1 LLAIRGELDMS
12 DIMATPPQPV
22 NYTGMMVQPDPVGSF
37 LKAAGAES
45 QINLQNAQAAQ
56 AGAMANM
63 QSFQLQRQ
71 RAYLPM
77 LQQALQNPSPS
88 NFAALSAMFPDMH
101 EALTSSYNME
111 RQAQQQDVVMPM
123 AQTYASLLNGRPDL
137 ALNIVQQQRDA
148 LANSGADPN
157 DPAFQQKMQHA
168 DTLIQQI
175 QNDPKAATG
184 LIGASLS
191 SFMPPDQFAKTFA
204 DYLNEPST
212 LQKATAEAGTAS
224 ATAAVAPQQAQ
235 ANLAETQTNVANI
248 QNQMQQ
254 RVAAFG
260 LDQQKFQTD
269 TQLRL
274 ADLRYKQMVPN
285 MAPGMAEQQATA
297 VAQSQQLQ
305 QSADRATGIATQIN
319 GLVQNNQ
326 WGSVGVKGDAA
337 MTLQNLLGSQDAVN
351 DLKKE
356 YASMRAS
363 ALFSQVGG
371 GRTTDADLKQI
382 SQGFPSANA
391 DPQQLT
397 AWLNSYANIQR
408 RMAQYNDAKADWI
421 SAAGSMG
428 KLPRDGSVLGVQVP
442 AGTSFND
449 FMARGIGG
457 AQSNVTPPTAAPG
470 AMPRYMQYGQ

>member
-1 LLAIRGELDMS
+1 MS

-22 NYTGMMVQPDPVGSF
+22 NYTALQVQADPVGSF
-37 LKAAGAES
+37 LRASGAQS
-45 QINLQNAQAAQ
+45 TINLQNAQAAQ
-56 AGAMANM
+56 AGAVANM
-63 QSFQLQRQ
+63 QNFQLQRQ
-71 RAYLPM
+71 RQYYPM
-77 LQQALQNPSPS
+77 LQQALQNPTPS
-88 NFAALSAMFPDMH
+88 NFAALSAMFPDQH
-101 EALTSSYNME
+101 EAISSSYNME
-111 RQAQQQDVVMPM
+111 RQAQQQDVVAPM
-123 AQTYASLLNGRPDL
+123 AQAYVSLLNKRPDL
-137 ALNIVQQQRDA
+137 ALNIVNQQRDA
-148 LANSGADPN
+148 LVNSGADPN
-157 DPAFQQKMQHA
+157 DPTYQQKLQHA
-168 DTLIQQI
+168 DALAQQI
-175 QNDPKAATG
+175 QSDPTAAAG
-184 LIGASLS
+184 LLGATLS
-191 SFMPPDQFAKTFA
+191 SFMPPDQFSKTFA
-204 DYLNEPST
+204 DYMNEPST
-212 LQKATAEAGTAS
+212 LQKAQAEATTQQ

-235 ANLAETQTNVANI
+235 ANLQQTQANVANI
-248 QNQMQQ
+248 NNEMQQ

-274 ADLRYKQMVPN
+274 AQLRYQQMVPN

-305 QSADRATGIATQIN
+305 QSADRAVGIAGQIQ

-326 WGSVGVKGDAA
+326 WGSVGVQGDAQT
-337 MTLQNLLGSQDAVN
+337 TLQNLLGSQDAVN

-391 DPQQLT
+391 DPQQLS
-397 AWLNSYANIQR
+397 AWLNSYANVQR
-408 RMAQYNDAKADWI
+408 RMAVYNDAKADWI

-428 KLPRDGSVLGVQVP
+428 RLPRDGNILGVQVP

-457 AQSNVTPPTAAPG
+457 AKTNVTAPTAAPG